1 MDFTSIFGLPAH
13 PLVVHVPV
21 VLVPLAFIGALG
33 LFWEPWRRRFG
44 WATVILTGV
53 GGVFT
58 QLAVSSGQGLEE
70 QVRESRALEDHI
82 DMGEALRPWLL
93 LFFLAVIGFLLLDR
107 RLRARAAAGD
117 EASARDTG
125 GRFIGG
131 PRLIGTFVLAV
142 LLGAMSVYWV
152 QAIGHSGAKATWER
166 TQQRIDRGG
175 GDGGGESG
183 ERGG

>member
-1 MDFTSIFGLPAH
+1 M
-13 PLVVHVPV
+13 
-21 VLVPLAFIGALG
+21 VLVPLAFVGALG
-33 LFWEPWRRRFG
+33 LFWEPWRRRCG

-53 GGVFT
+53 AGGFT

-70 QVRESRALEDHI
+70 YVRETRALDNHI
-82 DMGEALRPWLL
+82 NMGEALRPWLL

-107 RLRARAAAGD
+107 RLRAKAAAGD
-117 EASARDTG
+117 EGSARDTG
-125 GRFIGG
+125 GRCIRG
-131 PRLIGTFVLAV
+131 PRLIGTFVLVV

-175 GDGGGESG
+175 GGADSG